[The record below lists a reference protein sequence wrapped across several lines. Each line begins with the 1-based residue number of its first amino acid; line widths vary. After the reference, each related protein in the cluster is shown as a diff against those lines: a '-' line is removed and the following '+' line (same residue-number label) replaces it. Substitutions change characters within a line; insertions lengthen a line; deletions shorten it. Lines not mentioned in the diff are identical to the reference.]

1 MMMRVPLVMVVDSGA
16 HNFQISNVKP
26 RLYALFVEKEE
37 RLLANVSSQ
46 TPTLVWR
53 SHEYN
58 LTQPHSTTTK
68 QLMLFFFCTKMPLVV
83 HLNPLKVVFTMHA
96 IEVTHCAVL
105 HSVSLFAALQHEG
118 RCIVLPFG

>member
-1 MMMRVPLVMVVDSGA
+1 MDDDNDDEEVMVMVVDSVA

-58 LTQPHSTTTK
+58 LTQPPPS
-68 QLMLFFFCTKMPLVV
+68 
-83 HLNPLKVVFTMHA
+83 
-96 IEVTHCAVL
+96 
-105 HSVSLFAALQHEG
+105 S
-118 RCIVLPFG
+118 